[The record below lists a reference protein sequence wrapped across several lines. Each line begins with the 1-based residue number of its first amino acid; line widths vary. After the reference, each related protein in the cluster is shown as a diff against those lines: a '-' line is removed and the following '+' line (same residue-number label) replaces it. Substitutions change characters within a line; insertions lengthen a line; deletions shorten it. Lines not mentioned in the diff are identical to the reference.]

1 MEPNTKASQRFH
13 MKELLISVT
22 SRNEFMVAIIL
33 ILTCLFVGHI
43 APAFW
48 SLANL
53 LDIIRTITVSGIVS
67 MGVLIV
73 VVSGGFD
80 VSFYSIAVFSMFV
93 ATKIFTI
100 SPYSGPIVWI
110 ILTSVAIGACL
121 GAINATLIN
130 TFKMQPF
137 MTTLGT
143 QNMFR
148 GFLLAFI
155 GSSYIYNI
163 PKCMVAFSRWTL
175 FSIQTPDGAVF
186 RLQGAALLFFISAA
200 LTWFIMTQ
208 TMLGR
213 SLAAMG
219 GDADS
224 AERIGLNVKRLNFF
238 LYTYAGALAGLAG
251 ITYTSLMRLSNPFE
265 LVGRET
271 LVLAGV
277 FLGGA
282 RISGGHGTVFG
293 TLMGV
298 TLVTIINN
306 SLILMG
312 IPTYWQWAVVGSMI
326 LVGTGVPS
334 YRAKRRT
341 NRSSVLLSGD
351 GTGAAVPGGIGTVG
365 GERP

>member
-1 MEPNTKASQRFH
+1 MEANTK
-13 MKELLISVT
+13 ISPGGSGKWLRSLT
-22 SRNEFMVAIIL
+22 SRNEFMVAVIL
-33 ILTCLFVGHI
+33 VVTSLFVGSI
-43 APAFW
+43 APGFW

-67 MGVLIV
+67 MGLLIV

-80 VSFYSIAVFSMFV
+80 VSFYSISVFAMFV
-93 ATKIFTI
+93 TTKLFTI
-100 SPYSGPIVWI
+100 TPYTGPIVWI
-110 ILTSVAIGACL
+110 IIVAVLIGAGL

-130 TFKMQPF
+130 TFNMQPF
-137 MTTLGT
+137 MATLGT

-155 GSSYIYNI
+155 GSSYIYDI
-163 PKCMVAFSRWTL
+163 PRCMISFSRWTL
-175 FSIQTPDGAVF
+175 FSIQTGTGAVF
-186 RLQGAALLFFISAA
+186 RLQGAALLFFAA
-200 LTWFIMTQ
+200 ALLTWFIMTR

-213 SLAAMG
+213 ALTAMG
-219 GDADS
+219 GDVNS
-224 AERIGLNVKRLNFF
+224 AERIGLNIRRLNFF

-312 IPTYWQWAVVGSMI
+312 IPTYWQWAVVGCMI
-326 LVGTGVPS
+326 LIGTGVPS
-334 YRAKRRT
+334 FRAVRRV
-341 NRSSVLLSGD
+341 NRASVIAMEIDCEGAVARGSG
-351 GTGAAVPGGIGTVG
+351 GS
-365 GERP
+365 